1 MAFSVINIVIILT
14 FVQNDV
20 ETSIITESAKI
31 INANGTSRD
40 KFGSSSHS
48 IAVTR
53 DLLVVGSPGSKSVF
67 LYEIQKGKVL
77 QPGTEIKPSVN
88 ERYYGR
94 KVVANKNFFIVRA
107 TERFYIYDARS
118 PYRLLNIV
126 EAGRRGLRGLSIGE
140 DNTIVA
146 GSSNAFGWR
155 KAGVFIYKHF
165 LDSSSPGPGKSK

>member
-53 DLLVVGSPGSKSVF
+53 DILVVGSSGSKSVF

-77 QPGTEIKPSVN
+77 QLGTEIKPSVN

-94 KVVANKNFFIVRA
+94 KVVANKNFFIVWA

-126 EAGRRGLRGLSIGE
+126 KVGRRGPAVADTFGYSVDQQDRRIYIGSQ
-140 DNTIVA
+140 DRA
-146 GSSNAFGWR
+146 R
-155 KAGVFIYKHF
+155 KDKGAVFVFDISQS
-165 LDSSSPGPGKSK
+165 L